1 MYESVVSYPAP
12 AEDRYAMASLDKL
25 ICDILMLVEPLYF
38 VGTLSSQVSRL
49 VLELRSA
56 REGGHNAFRV
66 LASLD
71 DYYYKSLQPTDRL
84 VPHHRKKA

>member
-1 MYESVVSYPAP
+1 MSYPAP

-71 DYYYKSLQPTDRL
+71 TAYSTSAASSFHFTSHGHSL
-84 VPHHRKKA
+84 